1 MVSWF
6 WRQEVQNKG
15 VSRVVLPPRASGE
28 ESSLP
33 RPASLATSTFTG
45 HSPCISVSKFP
56 SPYKDTSPI
65 GWDPPWW
72 PHVNLITSAKTLF
85 SNKSHSSVLGLG
97 LHCLCEGHKP
107 VTSLNWVFEIIKE
120 WMWRASC
127 SRGPL
132 IRWRTWTDYCSGVP
146 ARLVTL
152 CPLISWF
159 LQPPEKGALVT
170 QKHEHHGWGD
180 AMNGLCL
187 LILLLS
193 YLLKVPS
200 LTTQS
205 LSWNIPELEPT
216 SFPVMRLSPHCNLF
230 SLCPSRHIQEKRS
243 AQVVCQRKRD
253 ALLKWRLRSHSLGLS
268 FWCGCSWGNL
278 NCGHSMVS
286 SPSMWL
292 CMAWPVAWCWLIDL
306 RNALNSL
313 RNIKSSQ
320 PMRWRL

>member
-1 MVSWF
+1 MTKNNKNWSHGSGGKRSKIKVSAGSCSPQSLWG
-6 WRQEVQNKG
+6 G
-15 VSRVVLPPRASGE
+15 VILAS
-28 ESSLP
+28 SSLSCHFHLH
-33 RPASLATSTFTG
+33 RAFTL
-45 HSPCISVSKFP
+45 CVSVSKFP
-56 SPYKDTSPI
+56 SSYKDTSPI

-120 WMWRASC
+120 WMWRALC

-205 LSWNIPELEPT
+205 LSWNIPELAPT
-216 SFPVMRLSPHCNLF
+216 SFPVMRLSLHPNLF
-230 SLCPSRHIQEKRS
+230 SLCPSCHIQDKRGV
-243 AQVVCQRKRD
+243 QVVCLSEEKRCP
-253 ALLKWRLRSHSLGLS
+253 AEVKAEVTFSGSVFLVWLFLRES
-268 FWCGCSWGNL
+268 
-278 NCGHSMVS
+278 
-286 SPSMWL
+286 
-292 CMAWPVAWCWLIDL
+292 
-306 RNALNSL
+306 
-313 RNIKSSQ
+313 
-320 PMRWRL
+320 